1 MNIQE
6 RIRQIM
12 HSEDLSD
19 TEKLDSLY
27 TLIPADSCKIDNL
40 SQATPAQL
48 KQLQDGLAVTNAMQ
62 QLRAAELERAE
73 NLIGPP

>member
-1 MNIQE
+1 
-6 RIRQIM
+6 
-12 HSEDLSD
+12 
-19 TEKLDSLY
+19 
-27 TLIPADSCKIDNL
+27 L